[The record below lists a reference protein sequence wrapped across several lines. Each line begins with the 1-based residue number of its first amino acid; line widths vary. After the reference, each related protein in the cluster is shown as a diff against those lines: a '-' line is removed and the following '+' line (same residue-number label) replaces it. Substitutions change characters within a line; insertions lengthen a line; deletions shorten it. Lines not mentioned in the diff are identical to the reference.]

1 MNDKQ
6 LRQNVIDELDYEPSI
21 DSADIGVTAESGV
34 VTLTGHVT
42 TYPQKLAA
50 EKAAWRVKGVKG
62 VAQEIKVRFA
72 GDKKVADDEIAQRA
86 LSILAW
92 NASVPHDALRVKV
105 ENGWVTLSG
114 VVNWNYQR
122 LAAESDMHKLSGVI
136 GVINLVTLAPETQ
149 KADVK
154 QRITEALKRNAEVEA
169 DAIQVSVRDGGV
181 ISLEGKV
188 ESWDERRAAEHAA
201 WSAPGVRMV
210 EDHLRIG

>member
-21 DSADIGVTAESGV
+21 DSADIGVAAESGV
-34 VTLTGHVT
+34 ITLTGHVSS
-42 TYPQKLAA
+42 YSQKISA
-50 EKAAWRVKGVKG
+50 ERAAWRVKGVKG
-62 VAQEIKVRFA
+62 VAQEIKVRFSS
-72 GDKKVADDEIAQRA
+72 DKKVADDEIAQRA
-86 LSILAW
+86 INILAW
-92 NASVPHDALRVKV
+92 NVSVPHDAVRVKV

-136 GVINLVTLAPETQ
+136 GVVNLVTLAPETQ
-149 KADVK
+149 KADIK

-169 DAIQVSVRDGGV
+169 NAIQISVRDGGV
-181 ISLEGKV
+181 ISLEGEV
-188 ESWDERRAAEHAA
+188 ESWDERRAAEQAA

>member
-1 MNDKQ
+1 MNDKE

-21 DSADIGVTAESGV
+21 DSADIGIAAEAGV
-34 VTLTGHVT
+34 ITLTGHVAN
-42 TYPQKLAA
+42 YPQKLAA
-50 EKAAWRVKGVKG
+50 ERAAWRVKGVKG

-86 LSILAW
+86 LNMLAW

-136 GVINLVTLAPETQ
+136 GVLNSVTLAPETQ
-149 KADVK
+149 KTDVK
-154 QRITEALKRNAEVEA
+154 QRITDALKRNAEVEA
-169 DAIQVSVRDGGV
+169 KRIQVSVRGGGV
-181 ISLEGKV
+181 ISLEGEV
-188 ESWDERRAAEHAA
+188 ESWEERRAAEQAA
-201 WSAPGVRMV
+201 WSAPGVFAV